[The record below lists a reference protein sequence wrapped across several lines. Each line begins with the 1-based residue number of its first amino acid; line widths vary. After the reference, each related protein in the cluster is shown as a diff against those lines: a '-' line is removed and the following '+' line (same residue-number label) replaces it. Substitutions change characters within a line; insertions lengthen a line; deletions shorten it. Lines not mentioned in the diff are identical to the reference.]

1 MKINETYL
9 SPIMNASRPEQKQR
23 AASASAA
30 RPSSGRF
37 DTVLIS
43 TARRAG
49 ENDAATRLREAVSLD
64 VRAAAAAQ
72 SERIPALRE
81 QIQSGAYQVD
91 PRAIARKLLSMGA

>member
-9 SPIMNASRPEQKQR
+9 SPIMGASRPEQKQR

-30 RPSSGRF
+30 RSSGRF

-43 TARRAG
+43 TARRAE
-49 ENDAATRLREAVSLD
+49 ENAASTRLREAVSLD

-72 SERIPALRE
+72 SERVPALRE
-81 QIQSGAYQVD
+81 QIQSGAYQID
-91 PRAIARKLLSMGA
+91 PRAIARKMLSMGA

>member
-23 AASASAA
+23 AASAAAA
-30 RPSSGRF
+30 RSSGRF

-49 ENDAATRLREAVSLD
+49 DNVAATRLREAVSLD

-72 SERIPALRE
+72 AERIPALRE
-81 QIQSGAYQVD
+81 QIESGTYQID
-91 PRAIARKLLSMGA
+91 PREIARKMLSMGA